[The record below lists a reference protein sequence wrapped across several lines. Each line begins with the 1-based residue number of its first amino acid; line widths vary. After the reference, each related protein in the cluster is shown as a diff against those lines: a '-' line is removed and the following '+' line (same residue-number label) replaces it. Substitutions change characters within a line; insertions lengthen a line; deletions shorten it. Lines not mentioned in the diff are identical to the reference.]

1 MQRDELLKKL
11 AELES
16 INDQLQAE
24 LRDLD
29 KMMKDLGF
37 PEGLLTLKEAAKEIL
52 EDEEDHQA

>member
-1 MQRDELLKKL
+1 MKGSDLFKKL

-29 KMMKDLGF
+29 RLMKEIGF
-37 PEGLLTLKEAAKEIL
+37 SEGINTLKKAAREVL
-52 EDEEDHQA
+52 EED

>member
-1 MQRDELLKKL
+1 MLKDELLKKL

-29 KMMKDLGF
+29 SLMKELGF
-37 PEGLLTLKEAAKEIL
+37 PEGLQTLKKAAKEIL
-52 EDEEDHQA
+52 EEDSES